1 MIVENMFFSKQFSY
15 SMRLLLV
22 FTEILIFTEIKARL
36 LKVRKTVHSPTP
48 THTHPHPRKGHA
60 HPHLTTPI
68 IKKVTLTRTRLHLA
82 KKVTLT
88 HNHPNP
94 ATKRSHSPTLT
105 HIRPRKGHAHPHPA
119 EKRSYPPTPAHTS
132 QKMVT
137 LIHTQPKKVAP
148 THT

>member
-1 MIVENMFFSKQFSY
+1 MIVENIFFSKQFSY

-68 IKKVTLTRTRLHLA
+68 IKKVTLTRTHLHLA
-82 KKVTLT
+82 KKATLT

-94 ATKRSHSPTLT
+94 ATKRSHSPT
-105 HIRPRKGHAHPHPA
+105 PSQ
-119 EKRSYPPTPAHTS
+119 KRSH
-132 QKMVT
+132 
-137 LIHTQPKKVAP
+137 LP
-148 THT
+148 THNWKKECHMSNTWYIREKYSLFAILAGVFIFEKD